1 MWNVLNYK
9 MTTRNTI
16 IGPAASADAIQT
28 LEAKDK
34 DALASIYP
42 KIISAYHYINDK
54 VIKEGF
60 WEDINAEILSAADY
74 KVYSKADGSHKPGA
88 DIKCSFGSFSNKTSK
103 YEKSGKLFKISSYR
117 LTKVCKADGT
127 DCIESIKKEI
137 NDRKNFQ
144 FYSIIVRDE
153 SSKGK
158 KIKYDW
164 YLIPATDPIFDP
176 ETYKWSPMTG
186 KTRATT
192 NKIQGWTTEEVKG
205 CKMSISYAMS
215 SQLWIDVSVT
225 DELKKHLIASTTI
238 NIGKKLSLLDIY
250 NKFIATPSAPLV
262 QPSVQPKGSEPTDPE

>member
-1 MWNVLNYK
+1 MWNLLNYK

-16 IGPAASADAIQT
+16 IGPTADAIQT

-34 DALASIYP
+34 DALASVYP

-54 VIKEGF
+54 VIKEAV
-60 WEDINAEILSAADY
+60 WENINVEILKAANYD
-74 KVYSKADGSHKPGA
+74 VHSEAEGSHKSGA
-88 DIKCSFGSFSNKTSK
+88 DIDCSLGSFSNKSSK

-153 SSKGK
+153 SSKGT

-176 ETYKWSPMTG
+176 ETYKW
-186 KTRATT
+186 
-192 NKIQGWTTEEVKG
+192 
-205 CKMSISYAMS
+205 
-215 SQLWIDVSVT
+215 
-225 DELKKHLIASTTI
+225 
-238 NIGKKLSLLDIY
+238 LSLIH
-250 NKFIATPSAPLV
+250 I
-262 QPSVQPKGSEPTDPE
+262 